1 MSPSFE
7 FAGCVVVVTGGAKG
21 IGKGISEAFLAAGA
35 TVVTCG
41 RRPPD
46 SLPVAGGREA
56 EFVACDVRDPAAVD
70 ACFGSIV
77 AKHGRFDVLINNAGG
92 APPHDAATVPARLA
106 ERIVQLNLL
115 APLYCAQAANRHMQ
129 PQGSGAIV
137 NISSVA
143 GARPAPG
150 SAAYGAAKA
159 GLLSLSRSLAM
170 EWGPAVRVN
179 AIIVGLMAADNLDDF
194 YGGPAGVKRIDAML
208 PLGRM
213 GKPQDI
219 AAACLYLASPFAA
232 YVSGATLE
240 VHGGGERPVFQYLA
254 DNANRS

>member
-1 MSPSFE
+1 MMSAQFD
-7 FAGCVVVVTGGAKG
+7 FAGSVVVVTGGAKG
-21 IGKGISEAFLAAGA
+21 IGRGIAEAFLAAGA

-41 RRPPD
+41 RRPPE
-46 SLPVAGGREA
+46 SLPAVDGRIA
-56 EFVACDVRDPAAVD
+56 EFHACDVRDAAAVD
-70 ACFGSIV
+70 AFFAAV
-77 AKHGRFDVLINNAGG
+77 MARQGRLDVLINNAGG
-92 APPHDAATVPARLA
+92 SPPHMAADIPPRLA

-115 APLYCAQAANRHMQ
+115 APLYCAQAANRHFQ
-129 PQGSGAIV
+129 AQGSGAIV
-137 NISSVA
+137 NIASVA
-143 GARPAPG
+143 AARPAPG

-170 EWGPAVRVN
+170 EWGPKVRVN
-179 AIIVGLMAADNLDDF
+179 AIIVGLMAADNLDF
-194 YGGPAGVKRIDAML
+194 YGGAEGVRRIDAML

-213 GKPQDI
+213 GKPADI

-254 DNANRS
+254 ENAPPT

>member
-1 MSPSFE
+1 MSAQFD
-7 FAGCVVVVTGGAKG
+7 FAGSVVVVTGGARG
-21 IGKGISEAFLAAGA
+21 IGRGIAEAFLEAGA
-35 TVVTCG
+35 VVITCG

-46 SLPVAGGREA
+46 SLPTTAAGRTA
-56 EFVACDVRDPAAVD
+56 EFHPCDVRDPAAVD
-70 ACFGSIV
+70 AFFDGV
-77 AKHGRFDVLINNAGG
+77 MARHGRLDVLINNAGG
-92 APPHDAATVPARLA
+92 SPPHNAADIPARLA

-115 APLYCAQAANRHMQ
+115 APLYCAQAANRHFQ
-129 PQGSGAIV
+129 AQGSGAIV

-170 EWGPAVRVN
+170 EWGPKVRVN
-179 AIIVGLMAADNLDDF
+179 AIIVGLMAADNLDF
-194 YGGPAGVKRIDAML
+194 YGGAAGVRRIDAML

-213 GKPQDI
+213 GKPADI

-254 DNANRS
+254 ENAPPA